1 MAEPTEQPAA
11 RREEPG
17 GHYVEICLDDAS
29 RNSFGKVMKSE
40 RHGSAVVL
48 LKAAFATSLRIKV
61 TAS

>member
-17 GHYVEICLDDAS
+17 GHYVEICLDAS
-29 RNSFGKVMKSE
+29 RNSFRKVMKSE
-40 RHGSAVVL
+40 RQGSPVVL
-48 LKAAFATSLRIKV
+48 VKAAFATSLRIKV